1 MTSLS
6 THAAKGIG
14 STLRLASLGLAFAVA
29 GYGTAAAA
37 PSLFTFSPGGA
48 GLTGTNVTADNLVLS
63 NYSSV
68 LFTGAASGGGVN
80 FTESGFLPVVQYQN
94 GGTNVPNGGLNN
106 TYSLFIQYSG
116 SGTQGASNV
125 TSSVTSGS
133 FSSLNYTLYGA
144 NGNVTYG
151 FNGTTPTTS
160 VNLATATVLAT
171 GGLTSGTVVTQP
183 QGGGAGFAPSAT
195 VNSVFTPASTAG
207 GFFAAPT
214 PFYDLQFASFINPS
228 TTVSLLGSATS
239 PGGFT
244 ITNGGGTANFAATP
258 VVVPPNPVPEPAS
271 LTLLGLG
278 LVGAAVARRRKL
290 AV

>member
-1 MTSLS
+1 MTSFS

-14 STLRLASLGLAFAVA
+14 STLRVASLGLAFAVA
-29 GYGTAAAA
+29 GYGVAAAA
-37 PSLFTFSPGGA
+37 PVFTLSPGGA
-48 GLTGTNVTADNLVLS
+48 GLNGTNVTADNLVLS

-68 LFTGAASGGGVN
+68 VFTGAMGGGNVA
-80 FTESGFLPVVQYQN
+80 FTESGFLPVVQFQN
-94 GGTNVPNGGLNN
+94 GGTNVPDGGLNN

-125 TSSVTSGS
+125 TSAVTSGS
-133 FSSLNYTLYGA
+133 FSSLNYTLYGT

-160 VNLATATVLAT
+160 ANLATSTVLAT
-171 GGLTSGTVVTQP
+171 GNLTSGTVVTQP
-183 QGGGAGFAPSAT
+183 QGGGGGFAPSAT
-195 VNSVFTPASTAG
+195 VNSGFTPASTAG
-207 GFFAAPT
+207 GFFAAPQ

-228 TTVSLLGSATS
+228 TTVSLIGTAAN

-258 VVVPPNPVPEPAS
+258 VTPPNPVPEPAS
-271 LTLLGLG
+271 LALLGLG
-278 LVGAAVARRRKL
+278 MVGAAVARRRKL